1 MTSKL
6 NIFVCV
12 CVHPQVFSS
21 ALSTTHIILWEAL
34 YVGVTF
40 ESEEWQ
46 KKIKW
51 INNDNNRS
59 NGNKSYYLLKAL
71 HVSFNF
77 ILFNLCNSHRHAY
90 HNVKQKGRKEGTV
103 EVKLH
108 FA

>member
-34 YVGVTF
+34 CVGVTF

-46 KKIKW
+46 KKIK
-51 INNDNNRS
+51 
-59 NGNKSYYLLKAL
+59 
-71 HVSFNF
+71 
-77 ILFNLCNSHRHAY
+77 
-90 HNVKQKGRKEGTV
+90 
-103 EVKLH
+103 
-108 FA
+108 